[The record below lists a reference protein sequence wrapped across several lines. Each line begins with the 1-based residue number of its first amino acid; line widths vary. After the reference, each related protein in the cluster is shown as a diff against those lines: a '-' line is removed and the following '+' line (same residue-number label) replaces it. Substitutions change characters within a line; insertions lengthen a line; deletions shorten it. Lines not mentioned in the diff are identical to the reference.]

1 MLLPLSP
8 CFISIGQYFSH
19 LDCYLHCSLS
29 LIQRCT
35 VLVTLFIFNV
45 LFSSSLLLSPTGFY
59 FSYFNPFS
67 TNRRRRTVGE
77 EHDGLPLRKPRLCRC
92 CEGST
97 VTHLYSVTSPSFTAS
112 THLKCLLL
120 QKSICVSDVCYAEI
134 DVGFIYSLNL
144 CVFRVK

>member
-77 EHDGLPLRKPRLCRC
+77 EHDGLPLRKPHLCRC

-120 QKSICVSDVCYAEI
+120 LKSICVSDVCYAEI

>member
-1 MLLPLSP
+1 M
-8 CFISIGQYFSH
+8 YFFHH
-19 LDCYLHCSLS
+19 L
-29 LIQRCT
+29 
-35 VLVTLFIFNV
+35 
-45 LFSSSLLLSPTGFY
+45 LFSSRRHRFLLFLLQPI
-59 FSYFNPFS
+59 FNKS
-67 TNRRRRTVGE
+67 RRRTVGE

-120 QKSICVSDVCYAEI
+120 LKSICVSDVCYAEI